1 MKTRQDA
8 WTEENDLLL
17 AETVLR
23 HVREG
28 STQLNAFEEVG
39 DKLDRTSAACG
50 FRWNAVVRHNY
61 EKALQL
67 AKKQRKQR
75 QRILGKDQ
83 GGKKKLLYNPPVP
96 ALDESLTG
104 SLAAAEQPESQPT
117 FDLSM
122 LEQDDKQIDAALMAE
137 VQDLMNKNQEQKD
150 YSAETAL
157 ELAEI
162 PVQETPAR
170 VTQTNHPSP
179 VRHTVPPTGLT
190 MGHVIAYLQ
199 SLSGSSLQV
208 DIYKSENERL
218 KREINSLRKQNEEL
232 QQKIN
237 RLEENTNTMQ
247 EDYETLMKIMNRARK
262 LALFEEEERPATKF
276 KMDRNG
282 NLEKVAE

>member
-8 WTEENDLLL
+8 WTDENDLLL

-96 ALDESLTG
+96 TLDESLTG
-104 SLAAAEQPESQPT
+104 SLPAAELSDEGQPT
-117 FDLSM
+117 FDLSL
-122 LEQDDKQIDAALMAE
+122 LEQDDKQIDAALMADL
-137 VQDLMNKNQEQKD
+137 QDLVNKEKAQKD
-150 YSAETAL
+150 YSVESAEEMAEMPAQAAPTQVSHTA
-157 ELAEI
+157 
-162 PVQETPAR
+162 
-170 VTQTNHPSP
+170 P

-199 SLSGSSLQV
+199 SLNGSSLQV

-218 KREINSLRKQNEEL
+218 KREIHSLRKQNEEL

>member
-1 MKTRQDA
+1 MKVRQDA
-8 WTEENDLLL
+8 WTDENDLLL

-83 GGKKKLLYNPPVP
+83 GGKKKLLYAPPVP
-96 ALDESLTG
+96 VMGESLTA
-104 SLAAAEQPESQPT
+104 SLPAAETHESQIT

-122 LEQDDKQIDAALMAE
+122 LEQDDNQIEAALMAE
-137 VQDLMNKNQEQKD
+137 MQDLMNEKQEQKD
-150 YSAETAL
+150 FSVEAAEM
-157 ELAEI
+157 AEMPVAAA
-162 PVQETPAR
+162 PVQR
-170 VTQTNHPSP
+170 VQTSH
-179 VRHTVPPTGLT
+179 VRHTVPSTGLT

-199 SLSGSSLQV
+199 SLNGSTLQV

-232 QQKIN
+232 QEKIN
-237 RLEENTNTMQ
+237 RLEKNTNTMQ